1 MSMVFHMIDYQPGRI
16 TWGWDCGPVNQVL
29 SCGQSA
35 RLFSFTAEGAA
46 KQSGRGKGQ
55 VLNKLG
61 CVGQAKEDLQT
72 SVLEGCGFDG
82 KGYHLAQRMY
92 SKHLQ
97 MGRLIEG

>member
-1 MSMVFHMIDYQPGRI
+1 MDKVPG
-16 TWGWDCGPVNQVL
+16 
-29 SCGQSA
+29 
-35 RLFSFTAEGAA
+35 FSPSLQREQLNSLEGV
-46 KQSGRGKGQ
+46 RG
-55 VLNKLG
+55 NKLG